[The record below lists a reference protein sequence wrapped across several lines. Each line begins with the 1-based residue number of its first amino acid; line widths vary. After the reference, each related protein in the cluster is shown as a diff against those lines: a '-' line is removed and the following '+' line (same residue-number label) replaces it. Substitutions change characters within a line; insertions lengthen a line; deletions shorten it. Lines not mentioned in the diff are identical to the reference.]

1 MTSHTKASCRWNN
14 DRVDAVCI
22 NIGKHEKRALARRQ
36 PTKILPTKTIQLRNT
51 FPSTRGFPLLDSRSH
66 RVYQIVIR
74 CVCSVWL
81 VCCVASK
88 QVSKQAC
95 LQANGTQFES
105 FLLFCNRLQ
114 IKMTAK
120 IVWYSQIEW
129 TRMQTEDRKRDGRRE
144 RGGETEDWRY
154 VCSLFHVYYINIDQS
169 TAYWLRQW

>member
-14 DRVDAVCI
+14 YRADAVCI

-36 PTKILPTKTIQLRNT
+36 PTNILPTKTIQLRNT

-81 VCCVASK
+81 VCCVA
-88 QVSKQAC
+88 SKQAC

-129 TRMQTEDRKRDGRRE
+129 TRMQTEDRKRDGKRLE
-144 RGGETEDWRY
+144 GGGGVRKAEDWRY